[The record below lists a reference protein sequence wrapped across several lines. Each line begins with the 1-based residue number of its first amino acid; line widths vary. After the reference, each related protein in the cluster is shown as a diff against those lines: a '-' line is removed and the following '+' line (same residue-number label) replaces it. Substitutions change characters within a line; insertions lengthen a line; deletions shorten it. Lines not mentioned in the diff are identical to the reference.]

1 MVDFYG
7 LWLVYVP
14 IDGSYERPR
23 KSTEESLGFEK
34 PREDTKNPAEE
45 PLDANTEAQVPWKNG
60 LGRFEPK
67 ENDIKVLPKT
77 ITNSQSSTV
86 NIAGSLKGVYIC
98 HNVWTY

>member
-14 IDGSYERPR
+14 IDGSYEKPR

-45 PLDANTEAQVPWKNG
+45 PLDANTEAQVP
-60 LGRFEPK
+60 
-67 ENDIKVLPKT
+67 
-77 ITNSQSSTV
+77 
-86 NIAGSLKGVYIC
+86 
-98 HNVWTY
+98 